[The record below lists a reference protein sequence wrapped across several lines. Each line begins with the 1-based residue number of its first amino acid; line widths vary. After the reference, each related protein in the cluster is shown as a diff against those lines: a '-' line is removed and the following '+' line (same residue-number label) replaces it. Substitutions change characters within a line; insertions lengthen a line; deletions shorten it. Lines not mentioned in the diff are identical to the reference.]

1 MDKEIQDNIIT
12 LKINDTTLEMIDEKA
27 QLLNMS
33 RSAFIKKCIRL
44 YFYNENLFITI

>member
-1 MDKEIQDNIIT
+1 MDKEIQDNVIT
-12 LKINDTTLEMIDEKA
+12 FKIDDTILEMIDEKA

-33 RSAFIKKCIRL
+33 RSAFVKKCIKL